1 MIDHIGASMGV
12 SIGHQTK
19 AGEAWALPGQVGMA
33 FVAFLKRTY
42 RDYKPTTGAR
52 KTLRIIMAGAP
63 INTHQV
69 VCLDCGKV
77 FASSTRAVRCKP
89 HAEAHA
95 HKLKLARSRKSYDR
109 QKAAHDEAVGRKR

>member
-33 FVAFLKRTY
+33 FLDFLHRTY
-42 RDYKPTTGAR
+42 RDYKPAAGAR

-63 INTHQV
+63 INTHMV
-69 VCLDCGKV
+69 VCLDCGKK

-109 QKAAHDEAVGRKR
+109 QKAAHEAALRRTG

>member
-33 FVAFLKRTY
+33 F
-42 RDYKPTTGAR
+42 AR

>member
-1 MIDHIGASMGV
+1 MIDRIGSSTDV
-12 SIGHQTK
+12 SIGNHTK

-52 KTLRIIMAGAP
+52 KTLRIIMAGKP
-63 INTHQV
+63 VNTHQV

-89 HAEAHA
+89 HAEAEA
-95 HKLKLARSRKSYDR
+95 HRLKLERSKNSYHR
-109 QKAAHDEAVGRKR
+109 QKAAHEAALRG